1 MKQIPLEFLQMV
13 EKDIKEISSIL
24 TCKEHDEVV
33 LKKLHMEIDGKYQA
47 CVKDWGKSMY
57 GFNNKFGFCYDL
69 LSKGS
74 LIYNLE
80 IMKSKLIAYKYQVN
94 AVPNMIP
101 PTTNV
106 SVNVDNN
113 IELTL
118 SFEFVRTQID
128 NNTSLTEEQIK
139 EAKGKI
145 DEIEKII
152 KSGESKKNKWE
163 KVKPILIW
171 LADKSVDI
179 GTALLPLLLKI

>member
-1 MKQIPLEFLQMV
+1 
-13 EKDIKEISSIL
+13 
-24 TCKEHDEVV
+24 
-33 LKKLHMEIDGKYQA
+33 
-47 CVKDWGKSMY
+47 
-57 GFNNKFGFCYDL
+57 
-69 LSKGS
+69 
-74 LIYNLE
+74 
-80 IMKSKLIAYKYQVN
+80 MKSKLIAYKYQVN
-94 AVPNMIP
+94 AVPKMMP

-106 SVNVDNN
+106 TVNVDNN

-118 SFEFVRTQID
+118 YFKFARTQID
-128 NNTSLTEEQIK
+128 NNTLLTEEQIQ

-179 GTALLPLLLKI
+179 GTALLPLLLKIQ